1 MLGGS
6 RDDRSGQVRFLEK
19 IDDDELRLEIRTV
32 LGRLEM
38 LSDARSANPE
48 RSSRSSETPIGP
60 PEFAGLSERDRP
72 PEERSLFDHFRWRFE
87 KAVHDGASTKR
98 LYFLLWEAEKS
109 WETRTVPPD
118 PDNPRRALVLTRA
131 DEDALKRKL
140 LEDFVG
146 VHSYRVHLDLSLPQG
161 WIEKV
166 REDDGREPET
176 GYQRPK
182 WRGLSD
188 TEKRLFV
195 RSLREQGKTQAEVAK
210 WLGISRRTVVTYQ
223 DRAA

>member
-1 MLGGS
+1 M
-6 RDDRSGQVRFLEK
+6 RFLED
-19 IDDDELRLEIRTV
+19 IQDAELRLEIRTV

-38 LSDARSANPE
+38 LSDARAANPE

-72 PEERSLFDHFRWRFE
+72 PEDRSLFDAFRWRFE
-87 KAVHDGASTKR
+87 KAVRDGASTKR
-98 LYFLLWEAEKS
+98 LYFLLWEAEKA

-131 DEDALKRKL
+131 DEEALKRKL
-140 LEDFVG
+140 IADFEG

-166 REDDGREPET
+166 REDNGREPET
-176 GYQRPK
+176 GLLRPK
-182 WRGLSD
+182 WREL
-188 TEKRLFV
+188 TEADKRLIV
-195 RSLREQGKTQAEVAK
+195 SSLRREKTQAEVAR

-223 DRAA
+223 DKAA